1 MTLRMCQAIK
11 ERAKFIYIYC
21 LFLVVCILLQIG
33 FGWAAGQVAS
43 GSKSNPKA

>member
-43 GSKSNPKA
+43 GSKSNPNA